1 MRYLSLFSGIEA
13 CSVAWEGLGWKPVA
27 FSEIDDFPC
36 AVLKYHYP
44 NVPNL
49 GDVTKIDEAMLSKLG
64 DFELLVGGSPCQDL
78 SVAGMRAGLK
88 DKEGNLTRSGLFDH
102 QIRIFELARNL
113 NGCRFMLW
121 ENVSGALSSNQGRDF
136 AYILGQMVGGE
147 IPVPRKGW
155 ANAGI
160 CLSPNADR
168 IVEWRILDAEFFGVP
183 QIRRRL
189 FCLLDVGRWWS
200 RPPVLFESEGG
211 SWNSEKSELERK
223 KARRAARNRTKAS
236 SKQKLEGA
244 ITFKARSRDSQP
256 QYEKMS
262 PVTATDYK
270 EPDIVCYWSK
280 NNENENCAEKK
291 CREDSNIDS

>member
-1 MRYLSLFSGIEA
+1 
-13 CSVAWEGLGWKPVA
+13 
-27 FSEIDDFPC
+27 
-36 AVLKYHYP
+36 
-44 NVPNL
+44 
-49 GDVTKIDEAMLSKLG
+49 
-64 DFELLVGGSPCQDL
+64 
-78 SVAGMRAGLK
+78 
-88 DKEGNLTRSGLFDH
+88 
-102 QIRIFELARNL
+102 
-113 NGCRFMLW
+113 MLW
-121 ENVSGALSSNQGRDF
+121 ENVPGALSSNQGRDF
-136 AYILGQMVGGE
+136 AHVLGQMVGGE
-147 IPVPRKGW
+147 ISVPRKGW

-168 IVEWRILDAEFFGVP
+168 IVEWRILDAEFFRVP

-236 SKQKLEGA
+236 GKQKLEGA
-244 ITFKARSRDSQP
+244 ITLKVRMRNPQP
-256 QYEKMS
+256 RYEKIS
-262 PVTATDYK
+262 PVMAADCN

-291 CREDSNIDS
+291 HREDSNPDS